1 MDNKNTGHA
10 NTLFLA
16 LTRPSMMMGVTME
29 AFFINIII
37 AICTFIIAK
46 NIFFALI
53 WLPLHLI
60 CIVLCRMDTQLFS
73 IILCKTRLAKPNNAA
88 LWKGASYEPY

>member
-1 MDNKNTGHA
+1 MNHSHELHS

-16 LTRPSMMMGVTME
+16 LTRPAMVWGVTME

-37 AICTFIIAK
+37 ALCAFIIAK
-46 NIFFALI
+46 NVFFSLI

-60 CIVLCRMDTQLFS
+60 SVVLCRMDNRLFS
-73 IILCKTRLAKPNNAA
+73 LFVCNLRLVKAGNAR
-88 LWKGASYEPY
+88 LWKGVCYEPY